1 MKNSQNYARASPP
14 PRPQQRNPTQSP
26 IYPVPNAV
34 RGFVIPDSA
43 KAAGTTLSAKEGKPM
58 ENTTDQE
65 ATDGAQAPTETSTD
79 TAVQDTAP
87 ADTAETSQEATQD
100 EAAEDWKAHAR
111 TWERRAKADHKQLE
125 ALMETINGKDTTIE
139 ELRSQVAA
147 LEAQA
152 HRAKL
157 IAAAA
162 SEYGVPADL
171 IHGDTE
177 DEIKQI
183 AQRLAD
189 WRGTTATPAVPALA
203 DSGAGVF
210 PPRPSSL
217 SLDEQITAAQT
228 AGDFKLSARL
238 KAVKLAGMTTDTTN

>member
-1 MKNSQNYARASPP
+1 
-14 PRPQQRNPTQSP
+14 
-26 IYPVPNAV
+26 
-34 RGFVIPDSA
+34 
-43 KAAGTTLSAKEGKPM
+43 M

-65 ATDGAQAPTETSTD
+65 ATDGAQAPTETSPAAAD
-79 TAVQDTAP
+79 AAVQDTAP
-87 ADTAETSQEATQD
+87 ADTAQTSQEAKQD

-125 ALMETINGKDTTIE
+125 ALTEAINGKDTTIE

-210 PPRPSSL
+210 PPRASSL
-217 SLDEQITAAQT
+217 SLDEQIAAAQS

-238 KAVKLAGMTTDTTN
+238 KAVKLAGLTTDNTN

>member
-1 MKNSQNYARASPP
+1 
-14 PRPQQRNPTQSP
+14 
-26 IYPVPNAV
+26 
-34 RGFVIPDSA
+34 
-43 KAAGTTLSAKEGKPM
+43 M

-65 ATDGAQAPTETSTD
+65 ATDGAQAPTETSPAAAD
-79 TAVQDTAP
+79 AAVQDTAP

-125 ALMETINGKDTTIE
+125 ALTEAINGKDTTIE

-210 PPRPSSL
+210 PPRASSL
-217 SLDEQITAAQT
+217 SLDEQIAAAQS

-238 KAVKLAGMTTDTTN
+238 KAVKLAGLTADTTN

>member
-1 MKNSQNYARASPP
+1 MA
-14 PRPQQRNPTQSP
+14 
-26 IYPVPNAV
+26 
-34 RGFVIPDSA
+34 
-43 KAAGTTLSAKEGKPM
+43 
-58 ENTTDQE
+58 NTTDQDQE
-65 ATDGAQAPTETSTD
+65 IKDGAQAPAENSPTD
-79 TAVQDTAP
+79 TTVQDTAH
-87 ADTAETSQEATQD
+87 AGAAETSQEASQEATQD
-100 EAAEDWKAHAR
+100 DAAEDWKAHAR

-125 ALMETINGKDTTIE
+125 ELTAAINGKDTTIE

-177 DEIKQI
+177 DEIKEI
-183 AQRLAD
+183 AQRLAN
-189 WRGTTATPAVPALA
+189 WRGATTAPAVPALA

-217 SLDEQITAAQT
+217 SLDEQIAAAQT
-228 AGDFKLSARL
+228 AGNFKLSARL
-238 KAVKLAGMTTDTTN
+238 KAVKLAGLTADNTN

>member
-1 MKNSQNYARASPP
+1 
-14 PRPQQRNPTQSP
+14 
-26 IYPVPNAV
+26 
-34 RGFVIPDSA
+34 
-43 KAAGTTLSAKEGKPM
+43 M
-58 ENTTDQE
+58 ENTTDQDQE
-65 ATDGAQAPTETSTD
+65 IKDGAQAPAENSTTTD
-79 TAVQDTAP
+79 TAVQDTDRA
-87 ADTAETSQEATQD
+87 AASEASQE
-100 EAAEDWKAHAR
+100 EAQADAVEDWKAHAR

-125 ALMETINGKDTTIE
+125 ALTEAINGKDTTIE

-152 HRAKL
+152 ARAKL

-177 DEIKQI
+177 DEIKQVT
-183 AQRLAD
+183 QRLAD
-189 WRGTTATPAVPALA
+189 WRGSTTTPVVPALT

-210 PPRPSSL
+210 PPRQSSL
-217 SLDEQITAAQT
+217 SLDEQIAAAQS

-238 KAVKLAGMTTDTTN
+238 KAVKLAGLTADTTN

>member
-1 MKNSQNYARASPP
+1 
-14 PRPQQRNPTQSP
+14 
-26 IYPVPNAV
+26 
-34 RGFVIPDSA
+34 
-43 KAAGTTLSAKEGKPM
+43 M
-58 ENTTDQE
+58 ENTNEQE
-65 ATDGAQAPTETSTD
+65 TTVGAQAPAETPATD
-79 TAVQDTAP
+79 TAVQDTDRVDASE
-87 ADTAETSQEATQD
+87 ASQEEQQAD
-100 EAAEDWKAHAR
+100 AAEDWKAHAR

-125 ALMETINGKDTTIE
+125 ALTEAINGRDTTIE

-177 DEIKQI
+177 DEIKEI

-189 WRGTTATPAVPALA
+189 WRGTTATTAVPALA
-203 DSGAGVF
+203 ESGAGVF
-210 PPRPSSL
+210 PHRATSL
-217 SLDEQITAAQT
+217 SLDEQIAAAQS

-238 KAVKLAGMTTDTTN
+238 KAVKLASLTAESTN

>member
-1 MKNSQNYARASPP
+1 MPA
-14 PRPQQRNPTQSP
+14 
-26 IYPVPNAV
+26 
-34 RGFVIPDSA
+34 SA

-58 ENTTDQE
+58 DNTNEQE
-65 ATDGAQAPTETSTD
+65 ATDGAQAPAETSPTTD
-79 TAVQDTAP
+79 TAVQDNDR

-100 EAAEDWKAHAR
+100 DAAEDWKAHAR
-111 TWERRAKADHKQLE
+111 TWERRAKADHKQLADLTE
-125 ALMETINGKDTTIE
+125 AINGKDTTIE

-177 DEIKQI
+177 DEIKEI

-189 WRGTTATPAVPALA
+189 WRGTTATPAVPALT

-210 PPRPSSL
+210 PPRATSL
-217 SLDEQITAAQT
+217 SLDEQIVAAQS

-238 KAVKLAGMTTDTTN
+238 KAVKLASLTAESTN

>member
-1 MKNSQNYARASPP
+1 
-14 PRPQQRNPTQSP
+14 
-26 IYPVPNAV
+26 
-34 RGFVIPDSA
+34 
-43 KAAGTTLSAKEGKPM
+43 M

-65 ATDGAQAPTETSTD
+65 ATDGAQAPTETSPAAAD
-79 TAVQDTAP
+79 AAVQDTAP
-87 ADTAETSQEATQD
+87 ADTAQTSQEAKQD
-100 EAAEDWKAHAR
+100 DAAEDWKAHAR

-125 ALMETINGKDTTIE
+125 ALTEAINGKDTTIE

-210 PPRPSSL
+210 PPRASSL
-217 SLDEQITAAQT
+217 SLDEQIAAAQS

-238 KAVKLAGMTTDTTN
+238 KAVKLAGLTTDNTN

>member
-1 MKNSQNYARASPP
+1 
-14 PRPQQRNPTQSP
+14 
-26 IYPVPNAV
+26 
-34 RGFVIPDSA
+34 
-43 KAAGTTLSAKEGKPM
+43 M
-58 ENTTDQE
+58 ENTTEQYQE
-65 ATDGAQAPTETSTD
+65 IKDGAQAPNETPTTD
-79 TAVQDTAP
+79 TTVHQDTDSVDA
-87 ADTAETSQEATQD
+87 AEASQEEQQAD
-100 EAAEDWKAHAR
+100 AAEGWKAHAR

-125 ALMETINGKDTTIE
+125 ALTEAINGKDTTIE

-177 DEIKQI
+177 DEIKEI

-189 WRGTTATPAVPALA
+189 WRGTTATPAVPALT

-217 SLDEQITAAQT
+217 SLDEQIAAAQS

-238 KAVKLAGMTTDTTN
+238 KAVKLAGLTADTTN

>member
-1 MKNSQNYARASPP
+1 
-14 PRPQQRNPTQSP
+14 
-26 IYPVPNAV
+26 
-34 RGFVIPDSA
+34 
-43 KAAGTTLSAKEGKPM
+43 M
-58 ENTTDQE
+58 ENTTDQDQE
-65 ATDGAQAPTETSTD
+65 IKDGAQAQAETSTTAD
-79 TAVQDTAP
+79 TAVQDTENVDASE
-87 ADTAETSQEATQD
+87 ASQETTQDTAV
-100 EAAEDWKAHAR
+100 EDWKAHAR

-125 ALMETINGKDTTIE
+125 ELTAAINGKDTTIE

-157 IAAAA
+157 IAAAS

-177 DEIKQI
+177 DEIKEI

-189 WRGTTATPAVPALA
+189 WRGTTANPAVPALA

-210 PPRPSSL
+210 PPRASSL
-217 SLDEQITAAQT
+217 SLDEQIAAAQS

-238 KAVKLAGMTTDTTN
+238 KAVKLASLTAESTN

>member
-1 MKNSQNYARASPP
+1 M
-14 PRPQQRNPTQSP
+14 
-26 IYPVPNAV
+26 
-34 RGFVIPDSA
+34 D
-43 KAAGTTLSAKEGKPM
+43 
-58 ENTTDQE
+58 NTNEQE
-65 ATDGAQAPTETSTD
+65 ATDASPELVGVAQPATDGLMPLGAQAQYPGMTPLSMSSTALLD
-79 TAVQDTAP
+79 
-87 ADTAETSQEATQD
+87 S
-100 EAAEDWKAHAR
+100 R

-125 ALMETINGKDTTIE
+125 ALMEAINGKDTTIE
-139 ELRSQVAA
+139 ELRSQVAD

-152 HRAKL
+152 HRTQL

-177 DEIKQI
+177 DEI

-210 PPRPSSL
+210 PPRTSSL
-217 SLDEQITAAQT
+217 SLDEQIAAAQS

-238 KAVKLAGMTTDTTN
+238 KAVKLASLTADTTN

>member
-1 MKNSQNYARASPP
+1 
-14 PRPQQRNPTQSP
+14 
-26 IYPVPNAV
+26 
-34 RGFVIPDSA
+34 
-43 KAAGTTLSAKEGKPM
+43 M
-58 ENTTDQE
+58 ENTTDQDQE
-65 ATDGAQAPTETSTD
+65 IKDGAQAPNETPATD
-79 TAVQDTAP
+79 TTVQDPDRVDA
-87 ADTAETSQEATQD
+87 AQTSKEATQD
-100 EAAEDWKAHAR
+100 DAAEDWKAHAR

-125 ALMETINGKDTTIE
+125 ALTEAINGKDTTIE

-157 IAAAA
+157 IAAAS

-210 PPRPSSL
+210 PPRASSL
-217 SLDEQITAAQT
+217 SLDEQIAAAQS

-238 KAVKLAGMTTDTTN
+238 KAVKLAGLAADTTN

>member
-1 MKNSQNYARASPP
+1 
-14 PRPQQRNPTQSP
+14 
-26 IYPVPNAV
+26 
-34 RGFVIPDSA
+34 
-43 KAAGTTLSAKEGKPM
+43 M

-65 ATDGAQAPTETSTD
+65 ATDGAQAPTETSPAAAD
-79 TAVQDTAP
+79 AAVQDTAP
-87 ADTAETSQEATQD
+87 ADTAETSQEAKQD

-125 ALMETINGKDTTIE
+125 ALTEAINGKDTTIE

-210 PPRPSSL
+210 PPRASSL
-217 SLDEQITAAQT
+217 SLDEQIAAAQS

-238 KAVKLAGMTTDTTN
+238 KAVKLAGLTADTTN

>member
-1 MKNSQNYARASPP
+1 MGN
-14 PRPQQRNPTQSP
+14 TQ
-26 IYPVPNAV
+26 V
-34 RGFVIPDSA
+34 
-43 KAAGTTLSAKEGKPM
+43 
-58 ENTTDQE
+58 QE
-65 ATDGAQAPTETSTD
+65 PTDGAQAQPDTSTTPD
-79 TAVQDTAP
+79 TAVQDTPTVDARE
-87 ADTAETSQEATQD
+87 ASQEEQQAD
-100 EAAEDWKAHAR
+100 AAEDWKAHAR
-111 TWERRAKADHKQLE
+111 TWERRAKADHARLSVLTE
-125 ALMETINGKDTTIE
+125 AINGKDTTIE

-152 HRAKL
+152 HRTQL

-177 DEIKQI
+177 DEIKEI
-183 AQRLAD
+183 AQRLAN

-210 PPRPSSL
+210 PPRATSL
-217 SLDEQITAAQT
+217 SLDEQIVAAQS

-238 KAVKLAGMTTDTTN
+238 KAVKLASLTADNTN

>member
-1 MKNSQNYARASPP
+1 
-14 PRPQQRNPTQSP
+14 
-26 IYPVPNAV
+26 
-34 RGFVIPDSA
+34 
-43 KAAGTTLSAKEGKPM
+43 M

-65 ATDGAQAPTETSTD
+65 ATDGAQAPTETSPAAAD
-79 TAVQDTAP
+79 AAVQDTAP
-87 ADTAETSQEATQD
+87 ADTAETSQEAKQD
-100 EAAEDWKAHAR
+100 DAAEDWKAHAR

-125 ALMETINGKDTTIE
+125 ALTEAINGKDTTIE

-210 PPRPSSL
+210 PPRASSL
-217 SLDEQITAAQT
+217 SLDEQIAAAQS

-238 KAVKLAGMTTDTTN
+238 KAVKLAGLTTDNTN

>member
-1 MKNSQNYARASPP
+1 
-14 PRPQQRNPTQSP
+14 
-26 IYPVPNAV
+26 
-34 RGFVIPDSA
+34 
-43 KAAGTTLSAKEGKPM
+43 M
-58 ENTTDQE
+58 ENTTTDQE
-65 ATDGAQAPTETSTD
+65 IKDGAQAPAETSTTTD

-87 ADTAETSQEATQD
+87 ADTAETSQEETQAD
-100 EAAEDWKAHAR
+100 AEQDWKAHAR

-125 ALMETINGKDTTIE
+125 ALTEAINGKDTTIE

-157 IAAAA
+157 IATAA

-177 DEIKQI
+177 DEINQI

-189 WRGTTATPAVPALA
+189 WRGTTATPAVPALT

-217 SLDEQITAAQT
+217 SLDEQIAAAQS

-238 KAVKLAGMTTDTTN
+238 KAVKLASLTADNTN

>member
-1 MKNSQNYARASPP
+1 M
-14 PRPQQRNPTQSP
+14 
-26 IYPVPNAV
+26 
-34 RGFVIPDSA
+34 PDSA
-43 KAAGTTLSAKEGKPM
+43 KASGTTLSAKEGKPM

-65 ATDGAQAPTETSTD
+65 ATDGAQAPTETSPAAAD
-79 TAVQDTAP
+79 AAVQDTAP
-87 ADTAETSQEATQD
+87 ADTAETSQEAKQD
-100 EAAEDWKAHAR
+100 DAAEDWKAHAR

-125 ALMETINGKDTTIE
+125 ALTEAINGKDTTIE

-210 PPRPSSL
+210 PPRASSL
-217 SLDEQITAAQT
+217 SLDEQIAAAQS

-238 KAVKLAGMTTDTTN
+238 KAVKLAGLTTDNTN

>member
-1 MKNSQNYARASPP
+1 
-14 PRPQQRNPTQSP
+14 
-26 IYPVPNAV
+26 
-34 RGFVIPDSA
+34 
-43 KAAGTTLSAKEGKPM
+43 M
-58 ENTTDQE
+58 ENTNEQE
-65 ATDGAQAPTETSTD
+65 TTDGAQAPAETPATD

-87 ADTAETSQEATQD
+87 ADTAETSQEEQQAD
-100 EAAEDWKAHAR
+100 AAEDWKAHAR
-111 TWERRAKADHKQLE
+111 TWERRAKADHARLSVLTE
-125 ALMETINGKDTTIE
+125 AINGKDTTIE

-147 LEAQA
+147 LEEQA

-189 WRGTTATPAVPALA
+189 WRGATATPAVPALA

-217 SLDEQITAAQT
+217 SLDEQIAAAQS

-238 KAVKLAGMTTDTTN
+238 KAVKLAGLTADNTN

>member
-1 MKNSQNYARASPP
+1 M
-14 PRPQQRNPTQSP
+14 
-26 IYPVPNAV
+26 
-34 RGFVIPDSA
+34 D
-43 KAAGTTLSAKEGKPM
+43 
-58 ENTTDQE
+58 NTNEQE
-65 ATDGAQAPTETSTD
+65 ATDGAQAPAETSPTTD
-79 TAVQDTAP
+79 TTVQDTGHVDASE
-87 ADTAETSQEATQD
+87 ASQEEQQAD
-100 EAAEDWKAHAR
+100 PAEDWKAHAR

-125 ALMETINGKDTTIE
+125 ALTEAINGKDTTIE
-139 ELRSQVAA
+139 ELRSQVAD

-152 HRAKL
+152 HRTQL

-177 DEIKQI
+177 DEIKEI

-189 WRGTTATPAVPALA
+189 WRGTTAAPAVPALA

-210 PPRPSSL
+210 PPRTSSL
-217 SLDEQITAAQT
+217 SLDEQIAAAQS

-238 KAVKLAGMTTDTTN
+238 KAVKLASLTADTTN

>member
-1 MKNSQNYARASPP
+1 M
-14 PRPQQRNPTQSP
+14 
-26 IYPVPNAV
+26 
-34 RGFVIPDSA
+34 D
-43 KAAGTTLSAKEGKPM
+43 
-58 ENTTDQE
+58 NTNEQE
-65 ATDGAQAPTETSTD
+65 ATDGAQAPAETSPTTD
-79 TAVQDTAP
+79 TAVQDTDR

-100 EAAEDWKAHAR
+100 DAAEDWKAHAR

-125 ALMETINGKDTTIE
+125 ALTEAINGKDTTIE
-139 ELRSQVAA
+139 ELRTQVAA

-177 DEIKQI
+177 DEIKQV

-189 WRGTTATPAVPALA
+189 WRGATATPAVPALA

-217 SLDEQITAAQT
+217 SLDEQIAAAQS

-238 KAVKLAGMTTDTTN
+238 KAVKLAGLTAESTN

>member
-1 MKNSQNYARASPP
+1 
-14 PRPQQRNPTQSP
+14 
-26 IYPVPNAV
+26 
-34 RGFVIPDSA
+34 
-43 KAAGTTLSAKEGKPM
+43 M

-65 ATDGAQAPTETSTD
+65 ATDGAQAPTETSPAAAD
-79 TAVQDTAP
+79 AAVQDTAP
-87 ADTAETSQEATQD
+87 ADTAQTSQEATQD

-125 ALMETINGKDTTIE
+125 ALTEAINGKDTTIE

-210 PPRPSSL
+210 PPRASSL
-217 SLDEQITAAQT
+217 SLDEQIAAAQS

-238 KAVKLAGMTTDTTN
+238 KAVKLAGLTTDNTN

>member
-1 MKNSQNYARASPP
+1 
-14 PRPQQRNPTQSP
+14 
-26 IYPVPNAV
+26 
-34 RGFVIPDSA
+34 
-43 KAAGTTLSAKEGKPM
+43 M
-58 ENTTDQE
+58 ENTAEQDQE
-65 ATDGAQAPTETSTD
+65 IKDGAQAPTENSSTAD
-79 TAVQDTAP
+79 TAVQDTDR
-87 ADTAETSQEATQD
+87 ADANETSQEEPQAD
-100 EAAEDWKAHAR
+100 AEQDWKAHAR
-111 TWERRAKADHKQLE
+111 TWERRAKADHARLSVLTE
-125 ALMETINGKDTTIE
+125 AINSKDTTIE

-147 LEAQA
+147 LEEQA

-177 DEIKQI
+177 DEIKEI

-210 PPRPSSL
+210 PPRASSL
-217 SLDEQITAAQT
+217 SLDEQIVAAQS

-238 KAVKLAGMTTDTTN
+238 KAVKLASLTAESAN

>member
-1 MKNSQNYARASPP
+1 
-14 PRPQQRNPTQSP
+14 
-26 IYPVPNAV
+26 
-34 RGFVIPDSA
+34 
-43 KAAGTTLSAKEGKPM
+43 M

-65 ATDGAQAPTETSTD
+65 ATDGAQAPTETSTTD
-79 TAVQDTAP
+79 TSVQDTDSVDA
-87 ADTAETSQEATQD
+87 AETSQEATQD
-100 EAAEDWKAHAR
+100 DAAVEDWKAHAR

-125 ALMETINGKDTTIE
+125 ALTEAINGKDTTIE

-147 LEAQA
+147 LDAQA

-210 PPRPSSL
+210 PPRASSL
-217 SLDEQITAAQT
+217 SLDEQIAAAQS

-238 KAVKLAGMTTDTTN
+238 KAVKLAGLTADTTN

>member
-1 MKNSQNYARASPP
+1 
-14 PRPQQRNPTQSP
+14 
-26 IYPVPNAV
+26 
-34 RGFVIPDSA
+34 
-43 KAAGTTLSAKEGKPM
+43 M
-58 ENTTDQE
+58 ENTTEQDQE
-65 ATDGAQAPTETSTD
+65 IKDGAQAPAETPATD
-79 TAVQDTAP
+79 TAVQDTDRVDASE
-87 ADTAETSQEATQD
+87 ASQEEQQAD
-100 EAAEDWKAHAR
+100 AAEDWKAHAR

-125 ALMETINGKDTTIE
+125 ALTEAINGKDTTIE

-189 WRGTTATPAVPALA
+189 WRGTTSAPAVPALA

-217 SLDEQITAAQT
+217 SLDEQIAAAQS

-238 KAVKLAGMTTDTTN
+238 KAVKLASLTAESTN

>member
-1 MKNSQNYARASPP
+1 MDNTNS
-14 PRPQQRNPTQSP
+14 
-26 IYPVPNAV
+26 
-34 RGFVIPDSA
+34 
-43 KAAGTTLSAKEGKPM
+43 E
-58 ENTTDQE
+58 QE
-65 ATDGAQAPTETSTD
+65 ATDGAQAPAETTATTD
-79 TAVQDTAP
+79 TTVQDTERVDASE
-87 ADTAETSQEATQD
+87 ASQEEQQAD
-100 EAAEDWKAHAR
+100 PAVEDWKAHAR
-111 TWERRAKADHKQLE
+111 TWERRAKADHARLSVLTE
-125 ALMETINGKDTTIE
+125 AINGKDTTIE

-162 SEYGVPADL
+162 SEFGVPADL

-177 DEIKQI
+177 DEIKQT

-210 PPRPSSL
+210 PPRTSSL
-217 SLDEQITAAQT
+217 SLDEQIAAAQS

-238 KAVKLAGMTTDTTN
+238 KAVKLAGLTAESTN

>member
-1 MKNSQNYARASPP
+1 
-14 PRPQQRNPTQSP
+14 
-26 IYPVPNAV
+26 
-34 RGFVIPDSA
+34 
-43 KAAGTTLSAKEGKPM
+43 M

-65 ATDGAQAPTETSTD
+65 ATDGAQAPTETSPAAAD
-79 TAVQDTAP
+79 AAVQDTAP

-125 ALMETINGKDTTIE
+125 ALTEAINGKDTTIE

-210 PPRPSSL
+210 PPRASSL
-217 SLDEQITAAQT
+217 SLDEQIAAAQS

-238 KAVKLAGMTTDTTN
+238 KAVKLAGLTTDNIN

>member
-1 MKNSQNYARASPP
+1 M
-14 PRPQQRNPTQSP
+14 
-26 IYPVPNAV
+26 
-34 RGFVIPDSA
+34 D
-43 KAAGTTLSAKEGKPM
+43 
-58 ENTTDQE
+58 NTNEQE
-65 ATDGAQAPTETSTD
+65 ATDGAQAPAETSPTTD
-79 TAVQDTAP
+79 TTVQDTDHVDASE
-87 ADTAETSQEATQD
+87 ASQETTQD
-100 EAAEDWKAHAR
+100 AAVEDWKGHAR

-125 ALMETINGKDTTIE
+125 ALTEAINGKDTTIE

-177 DEIKQI
+177 DEIKEI
-183 AQRLAD
+183 AKRLAD
-189 WRGTTATPAVPALA
+189 WRGAASTPAVPALA

-210 PPRPSSL
+210 PPRASSL
-217 SLDEQITAAQT
+217 SLDEQIAAAQS

-238 KAVKLAGMTTDTTN
+238 KAVKLASLNAESTN

>member
-1 MKNSQNYARASPP
+1 
-14 PRPQQRNPTQSP
+14 
-26 IYPVPNAV
+26 
-34 RGFVIPDSA
+34 
-43 KAAGTTLSAKEGKPM
+43 M
-58 ENTTDQE
+58 ENTTDQDQE
-65 ATDGAQAPTETSTD
+65 IKDGAQAPTETSTTAD
-79 TAVQDTAP
+79 TAVQDTENVDASE
-87 ADTAETSQEATQD
+87 ASQETTQDTAV
-100 EAAEDWKAHAR
+100 EDWKAHAR

-125 ALMETINGKDTTIE
+125 ELTAAINGKDTTIE

-157 IAAAA
+157 IAAAS

-177 DEIKQI
+177 DEIKEI

-189 WRGTTATPAVPALA
+189 WRGTTANPAVPALA

-210 PPRPSSL
+210 PPRASSL
-217 SLDEQITAAQT
+217 SLVEQIAAAQS

-238 KAVKLAGMTTDTTN
+238 KAVKLASLTAESTN

>member
-1 MKNSQNYARASPP
+1 
-14 PRPQQRNPTQSP
+14 
-26 IYPVPNAV
+26 
-34 RGFVIPDSA
+34 
-43 KAAGTTLSAKEGKPM
+43 M
-58 ENTTDQE
+58 ENTTTDQDQE
-65 ATDGAQAPTETSTD
+65 IKDGAQAPTETSPTTTD
-79 TAVQDTAP
+79 TAVQDTPTVDARE
-87 ADTAETSQEATQD
+87 ASQEETQAD
-100 EAAEDWKAHAR
+100 AEQDWKAHAR
-111 TWERRAKADHKQLE
+111 TWERRAKADHARLSVLTE
-125 ALMETINGKDTTIE
+125 AINGKDTTIE

-147 LEAQA
+147 LEEQA

-157 IAAAA
+157 IAAAS

-183 AQRLAD
+183 TQRLAD
-189 WRGTTATPAVPALA
+189 WRGATATPAVPALA

-217 SLDEQITAAQT
+217 SLDEQIAAAQT

-238 KAVKLAGMTTDTTN
+238 KAIKLAGLTADNTN

>member
-1 MKNSQNYARASPP
+1 
-14 PRPQQRNPTQSP
+14 
-26 IYPVPNAV
+26 
-34 RGFVIPDSA
+34 
-43 KAAGTTLSAKEGKPM
+43 M
-58 ENTTDQE
+58 ENTTEQDQE
-65 ATDGAQAPTETSTD
+65 IKDGAHAPTETSTADD
-79 TAVQDTAP
+79 TAIQDTAP
-87 ADTAETSQEATQD
+87 ADAAQTSQEATQD
-100 EAAEDWKAHAR
+100 DAEQDWKAHAR

-125 ALMETINGKDTTIE
+125 ALTEAINGKDTTIE

-157 IAAAA
+157 IAAAS

-177 DEIKQI
+177 DEIKEI

-217 SLDEQITAAQT
+217 SLDEQIAAAQS

-238 KAVKLAGMTTDTTN
+238 KAVKLADLTAESTN

>member
-1 MKNSQNYARASPP
+1 
-14 PRPQQRNPTQSP
+14 
-26 IYPVPNAV
+26 
-34 RGFVIPDSA
+34 
-43 KAAGTTLSAKEGKPM
+43 M
-58 ENTTDQE
+58 ENTNEQE
-65 ATDGAQAPTETSTD
+65 TTDGAQAPAETPATD
-79 TAVQDTAP
+79 TAVQDTDRVDASE
-87 ADTAETSQEATQD
+87 ASQEEQQAD
-100 EAAEDWKAHAR
+100 AAEDWKAHAR
-111 TWERRAKADHKQLE
+111 TWERRAKADHARLSVLTE
-125 ALMETINGKDTTIE
+125 AINGKDTTIE

-152 HRAKL
+152 QRAKL

-189 WRGTTATPAVPALA
+189 WRSTTATPAVPALA

-210 PPRPSSL
+210 PPRATSL
-217 SLDEQITAAQT
+217 SLDEQIVAAQS

-238 KAVKLAGMTTDTTN
+238 KAVKLAGLTADNTN

>member
-1 MKNSQNYARASPP
+1 
-14 PRPQQRNPTQSP
+14 
-26 IYPVPNAV
+26 
-34 RGFVIPDSA
+34 
-43 KAAGTTLSAKEGKPM
+43 M
-58 ENTTDQE
+58 ENTTKQE
-65 ATDGAQAPTETSTD
+65 TTDGAQAPAETPATD
-79 TAVQDTAP
+79 TAVQDTDHVA
-87 ADTAETSQEATQD
+87 AAEASQEEQQAD
-100 EAAEDWKAHAR
+100 AAEDWKAHAR

-125 ALMETINGKDTTIE
+125 ALTEAINGKDTTIE

-177 DEIKQI
+177 DEIKEI
-183 AQRLAD
+183 ARRLAD

-210 PPRPSSL
+210 PPRASSL
-217 SLDEQITAAQT
+217 SLDEQIAAAQS

-238 KAVKLAGMTTDTTN
+238 KAVKLAGLTADNTN

>member
-1 MKNSQNYARASPP
+1 
-14 PRPQQRNPTQSP
+14 
-26 IYPVPNAV
+26 
-34 RGFVIPDSA
+34 
-43 KAAGTTLSAKEGKPM
+43 M
-58 ENTTDQE
+58 ENTTDQDQE
-65 ATDGAQAPTETSTD
+65 IKDGAQAPAENSNTAAD
-79 TAVQDTAP
+79 DAAVQDTAP
-87 ADTAETSQEATQD
+87 VDANEASQEEPQAD
-100 EAAEDWKAHAR
+100 AEQDWKAHAR

-125 ALMETINGKDTTIE
+125 ALTEAINGKDTTIE

-147 LEAQA
+147 LEEQA
-152 HRAKL
+152 RRAKL

-177 DEIKQI
+177 DEIKEI

-189 WRGTTATPAVPALA
+189 WRSTTATPAVPALA

-217 SLDEQITAAQT
+217 SLDEQIAAAQS

-238 KAVKLAGMTTDTTN
+238 KAVKLAGLTADNTN

>member
-1 MKNSQNYARASPP
+1 M
-14 PRPQQRNPTQSP
+14 
-26 IYPVPNAV
+26 
-34 RGFVIPDSA
+34 D
-43 KAAGTTLSAKEGKPM
+43 
-58 ENTTDQE
+58 NTNEQE
-65 ATDGAQAPTETSTD
+65 ATDGAQAPAETSPTTD
-79 TAVQDTAP
+79 TAVQDTDR

-100 EAAEDWKAHAR
+100 DAAEDWKAHAR
-111 TWERRAKADHKQLE
+111 TWERRAKADHKQLADLTE
-125 ALMETINGKDTTIE
+125 AINGKDTTIE

-177 DEIKQI
+177 DEIKEI

-189 WRGTTATPAVPALA
+189 WRGTTAMPAVPALA
-203 DSGAGVF
+203 DSGGGVF
-210 PPRPSSL
+210 PPRATSL
-217 SLDEQITAAQT
+217 SLDEQIVAAQS

-238 KAVKLAGMTTDTTN
+238 KAVKLASLTAESTN

>member
-1 MKNSQNYARASPP
+1 MKN
-14 PRPQQRNPTQSP
+14 
-26 IYPVPNAV
+26 
-34 RGFVIPDSA
+34 
-43 KAAGTTLSAKEGKPM
+43 TTEQ
-58 ENTTDQE
+58 DQE
-65 ATDGAQAPTETSTD
+65 IKDEAQAPTDNSPTTD
-79 TAVQDTAP
+79 TAVQDTDR

-100 EAAEDWKAHAR
+100 DAAEDWKAHAR
-111 TWERRAKADHKQLE
+111 TWERRAKADHKQLADLTE
-125 ALMETINGKDTTIE
+125 AINGKDTTIE

-177 DEIKQI
+177 DEIKEI

-210 PPRPSSL
+210 PPRAKSL
-217 SLDEQITAAQT
+217 SLDEQIVAAQS

-238 KAVKLAGMTTDTTN
+238 KAVKLAGLTAESTN

>member
-1 MKNSQNYARASPP
+1 MPA
-14 PRPQQRNPTQSP
+14 
-26 IYPVPNAV
+26 
-34 RGFVIPDSA
+34 SA

-58 ENTTDQE
+58 DNTNEQE
-65 ATDGAQAPTETSTD
+65 ATDGAQAPAETSPTTD
-79 TAVQDTAP
+79 TAVQDTDR

-100 EAAEDWKAHAR
+100 DAAEDWKAHAR
-111 TWERRAKADHKQLE
+111 TWERRAKADHKQLADLTE
-125 ALMETINGKDTTIE
+125 AINGKDTTIE

-177 DEIKQI
+177 DEIKEI

-210 PPRPSSL
+210 PPRATSL
-217 SLDEQITAAQT
+217 SLDEQIVAAQS

-238 KAVKLAGMTTDTTN
+238 KAVKLASLTAESTN

>member
-1 MKNSQNYARASPP
+1 MA
-14 PRPQQRNPTQSP
+14 
-26 IYPVPNAV
+26 
-34 RGFVIPDSA
+34 
-43 KAAGTTLSAKEGKPM
+43 
-58 ENTTDQE
+58 NTTKQE
-65 ATDGAQAPTETSTD
+65 TTDGAQAPNETPTTD
-79 TAVQDTAP
+79 TTVHQDTDSVDA
-87 ADTAETSQEATQD
+87 AEASQEEQQAD
-100 EAAEDWKAHAR
+100 AAEDWKAHAR

-125 ALMETINGKDTTIE
+125 ALTEAINGKDTTIE

-152 HRAKL
+152 HRTKL

-177 DEIKQI
+177 DEIKDI

-210 PPRPSSL
+210 PPRASSL
-217 SLDEQITAAQT
+217 SLDEQIAAAQS

-238 KAVKLAGMTTDTTN
+238 KAVKLAGLTAESTN